1 MKNHQIGLIIGL
13 FSTWLRIGATSLWK
27 IENNDNFD
35 SGLQEEEKLKFALKI
50 CDVVQQ
56 RDAKIN
62 ILYRNPTREHM
73 ETIYRRINVDALH
86 QCMTEFPLTIRNLHS
101 YAMEPE
107 RLMGSL
113 NIYFIATRT
122 IARQVA
128 NFLNAHQRWKPG
140 HRYLFVWLLEEDK
153 SDEVLHEFFQQ
164 IWQKNILHA
173 VAILDSQRVY
183 TFEPFSPE
191 GFRIKLLDE
200 NQNYFYDKLKN
211 FHHFEI
217 RITMFIDPVR
227 AIPLPNYATE
237 GYKRIDGRV
246 ANAMVK
252 YLNATAR
259 YITPADNETYGSLIN
274 GTFTGALKDV
284 HSGLTH
290 IGFNLRYTLDHVKQ
304 HIEELYPY
312 QRRFLYLVVPA
323 AQMRPEYLIFVK
335 AFSYSLWRLLLLHFA
350 LVLLLFKLLQHLV
363 GRLPAQHIGS
373 CVTQKW
379 HWYELLEMFW
389 KTQLGEPVEGFSRIS
404 SLRQFL
410 IAWILFSYVLTSMY
424 FAKVES
430 NFVQPA
436 YEPEIDSL
444 EQLPQLNLPIYA
456 FDIVFEAVKVSLNP
470 KYYEWI
476 NAHGVRVPPNIRVEQ
491 FAFAVTQKNAEVAL
505 MLHDEMAKELLA
517 HSYNDVTKRPSYHI
531 VKEYLRSLTSSYIL
545 TKGSPFIHKFQS
557 VISAFHEF
565 GLMRHWLQLES
576 QPNTYTHNS
585 EEFFEDLDD
594 DFDLYYDED
603 GAGNVGGGGGGGT
616 TTTSA
621 SLQSHKK
628 VVLNLDILQG
638 AFYLW
643 LVGIFISCMG
653 FAAEWLTYW
662 WSLRR
667 EENKYQV
674 DFYENQ

>member
-1 MKNHQIGLIIGL
+1 
-13 FSTWLRIGATSLWK
+13 
-27 IENNDNFD
+27 
-35 SGLQEEEKLKFALKI
+35 
-50 CDVVQQ
+50 
-56 RDAKIN
+56 
-62 ILYRNPTREHM
+62 M
-73 ETIYRRINVDALH
+73 EAVYKRINVNFLH
-86 QCMTEFPLTIRNLHS
+86 QCMAELPTTIRNLDTFRN
-101 YAMEPE
+101 EPE
-107 RLMGSL
+107 RFRGSL
-113 NIYFIATRT
+113 NIFFITSAR
-122 IARQVA
+122 IAQKVVA
-128 NFLNAHQRWKPG
+128 FLNPRQRWKQG
-140 HRYLFVWLLEEDK
+140 HRYLFVWLLEGNNKMKLLGD
-153 SDEVLHEFFQQ
+153 FFQH
-164 IWQKNILHA
+164 IWQRNILHA
-173 VAILDSQRVY
+173 VAVLNSQLVY
-183 TFEPFSPE
+183 TFEPFSLE
-191 GFRIKLLDE
+191 GFRLRRLDT

-227 AIPLPNYATE
+227 AVPLPNYTTQ

-246 ANAMVK
+246 ANALVK

-259 YITPADNETYGSLIN
+259 YITPSDNETYGSLVN
-274 GTFTGALKDV
+274 GTFTGSLKDI

-323 AQMRPEYLIFVK
+323 AKLRPEYLIFVK
-335 AFSYSLWRLLLLHFA
+335 AFSNSLWRLLLLNFA
-350 LVLLLFKLLQHLV
+350 LILLLFMLLQYLV
-363 GRLPAQHIGS
+363 GRLPSQHIGY
-373 CVTQKW
+373 VNTHTF

-389 KTQLGEPVEGFSRIS
+389 KTQLGHPVEGFARIS

-436 YEPEIDSL
+436 FEPEIDSL

-456 FDIVFEAVKVSLNP
+456 FDVVFEAVKFSLKP

-476 NAHGVRVPPNIRVEQ
+476 NAHGVRVPRNIRVEE
-491 FAFAVTQKNAEVAL
+491 FAFTVTQKNADVAL

-531 VKEYLRSLTSSYIL
+531 VKEYLRSLTSSYIM

-576 QPNTYTHNS
+576 QPNTYTHKS

-594 DFDLYYDED
+594 DFDLLYDED
-603 GAGNVGGGGGGGT
+603 GVGGVVGASSV
-616 TTTSA
+616 SA
-621 SLQSHKK
+621 TSHKK
-628 VVLNLDILQG
+628 VVLNLEILQG

-643 LVGIFISCMG
+643 LAGILISLVGFV
-653 FAAEWLTYW
+653 AEWLYW
-662 WSLRR
+662 WHQNEKRIHIM
-667 EENKYQV
+667 
-674 DFYENQ
+674 